1 MEIEKNIPI
10 PNKRGKWRTLL
21 KDMQIG
27 DSVLIKRESEHD
39 VDPYSQSCAIV
50 YAFKNDG
57 WKFVRRNL
65 KPLGEPS
72 EIRVWR
78 IK

>member
-1 MEIEKNIPI
+1 ME
-10 PNKRGKWRTLL
+10 L
-21 KDMQIG
+21 Q
-27 DSVLIKRESEHD
+27 
-39 VDPYSQSCAIV
+39 
-50 YAFKNDG
+50 FKFNDG